1 MGLSV
6 IYLIHSRANL
16 TEVRILQITKK
27 FPYPNIDGEVI
38 AINGLTNGFAQLGH
52 QVTVLALNTNKHYFD
67 VAQLPE
73 SRKKMATYLTVD
85 INTDI
90 KVTDAFFNLFTDKS
104 YNVERFYSKEFEA
117 KIASVI
123 AAGNF
128 DFILLEGIYPMRYI
142 EVIRRSTKAK
152 VILRPHNVEY
162 VIWQRLYQHETNPL
176 KKAYLKLLASRMK
189 KFELENVGKAD
200 LLIPVSEMDMDIFRA
215 EGCKTPHRTFPIGY
229 DFDTLPAIDTNEE
242 NAVAFIGAMDWMPNR
257 EGVEWFIAN
266 VWPKVRAQVPGAVFY
281 LAGRNFPAEIKQL
294 NVPGIKVVGEVP
306 DARQFVLSK
315 AISIVPLFAGSGMRV
330 KIIEAMTLGRAI
342 IATSVGAESIA
353 YTDGTDILI
362 ANDEA
367 GFTQAIVEVLTQP
380 PLRLKLGQNAQQLV
394 SNRYDNRKICSA
406 IIDFCKPYL

>member
-1 MGLSV
+1 M
-6 IYLIHSRANL
+6 
-16 TEVRILQITKK
+16 RILQITKK

-52 QVTVLALNTNKHYFD
+52 EVTVLALNTNKHYFD
-67 VAQLPE
+67 VARLPD
-73 SRKKMATYLTVD
+73 SRKKMARYIAVD

-90 KVTDAFFNLFTDKS
+90 KATDAFFNLFTDKS
-104 YNVERFYSKEFEA
+104 YNVERFYSKAFEE
-117 KIASVI
+117 KIAAVI
-123 AAGNF
+123 AAGSF

-142 EVIRRSTKAK
+142 DVIRRSTKAK
-152 VILRPHNVEY
+152 VVLRPHNVEY
-162 VIWQRLYQHETNPL
+162 VIWQRLYQNETNPL
-176 KKAYLKLLASRMK
+176 KKAYLKLLAARMK
-189 KFELENVGKAD
+189 KFELENVGRAD

-215 EGCKTPHRTFPIGY
+215 EGCTTPHSTFPIGY
-229 DFDTLPAIDTNEE
+229 DFDTLPAIDKNEE

-266 VWPKVRAQVPGAVFY
+266 VWPQVRAQVPGAVFY
-281 LAGRNFPAEIKQL
+281 LAGRNFPDEIKQL

-306 DARQFVLSK
+306 DAKQFVSSK

-342 IATSVGAESIA
+342 VSTSVGAESIA
-353 YTDGTDILI
+353 YTDGADILI

-367 GFTQAIVEVLTQP
+367 GFTAAIVSLLTQP
-380 PLRLKLGQNAQQLV
+380 GLRLALGQSAQQLV
-394 SNRYDNRKICSA
+394 NNRYDNRKICSA

>member
-1 MGLSV
+1 M
-6 IYLIHSRANL
+6 
-16 TEVRILQITKK
+16 RILQITKK

-90 KVTDAFFNLFTDKS
+90 KVTDAFLNLFTNKS
-104 YNVERFYSKEFEA
+104 YNVERFYSKQFED
-117 KIASVI
+117 KIAAVL

-128 DFILLEGIYPMRYI
+128 DFVLLEGIYPMRYI
-142 EVIRRSTKAK
+142 DVIRRSTRAK
-152 VILRPHNVEY
+152 VVLRPHNVEY
-162 VIWQRLYQHETNPL
+162 VIWQRLYQNETNPL

-189 KFELENVGKAD
+189 KFELDNISRAD
-200 LLIPVSEMDMDIFRA
+200 LLLPVSEMDMDIFRA
-215 EGCKTPHRTFPIGY
+215 EGCKTPHCTFPIGY

-306 DARQFVLSK
+306 DAKQFVTSK

-353 YTDGTDILI
+353 YTNGADILI

-367 GFTQAIVEVLTQP
+367 SFTRAIVDVLTQP
-380 PLRLKLGQNAQQLV
+380 PLRLTLGHNAQQLV